1 MSKQQNLSLAHL
13 AVLFATIVVSTSFP
27 IGQRIAPFLD
37 PVLIVLSRFI
47 ISILVMLPIL
57 LFTNKIKIP
66 TVRRLFQFGLVG
78 GVNASFF
85 IFMFTALKET
95 TSLNTSVIYTLVPS
109 LTALISYFI
118 LKEKLRRV
126 HFILIPLGLL
136 ATLWVIFQ
144 GSWQKAMDFD
154 LNHGD
159 LIFGVGCLLIGLNV
173 TLLKKFHTGGSPIN
187 IVFWSMLWGSIL
199 LAGYSLIV
207 PMEIRLE
214 GIPLDVYIWIIYL
227 GVITVFTSFVWAYG
241 SPIIGPMKTT
251 AYSYS
256 IPSLVLFIN
265 WSLLDQLPAI
275 MVFPGVLIG
284 IVIMF
289 FLQMSGESNKLRRT
303 DD

>member
-1 MSKQQNLSLAHL
+1 MSNKKNILQAHL
-13 AVLFATIVVSTSFP
+13 AVLLATIIVSTSFP

-47 ISILVMLPIL
+47 LSLLVMLPIL
-57 LFTNKIKIP
+57 LFTKKIKIP
-66 TVRRLFQFGLVG
+66 RGRRLFQFGLVG
-78 GVNASFF
+78 AANASFF

-109 LTALISYFI
+109 LTALISFLI
-118 LKEKLRRV
+118 LKERLSRI

-136 ATLWVIFQ
+136 ATLWVIFE
-144 GSWQKAMDFD
+144 GSWYKAMAFD

-173 TLLKKFHTGGSPIN
+173 TLLKKFHMSESPIN

-199 LAGYSLIV
+199 LAVYSLIISV
-207 PMEIRLE
+207 EIQLE
-214 GIPLDVYIWIIYL
+214 GVPFDVYLWIIYL
-227 GVITVFTSFVWAYG
+227 GVMTVFTSFVWAYG

-265 WSLLDQLPAI
+265 WNVLGELPSI
-275 MVFPGVLIG
+275 LVFPGVLIG
-284 IVIMF
+284 VVIMF
-289 FLQMSGESNKLRRT
+289 FLQISGDKKQKNRMP
-303 DD
+303 